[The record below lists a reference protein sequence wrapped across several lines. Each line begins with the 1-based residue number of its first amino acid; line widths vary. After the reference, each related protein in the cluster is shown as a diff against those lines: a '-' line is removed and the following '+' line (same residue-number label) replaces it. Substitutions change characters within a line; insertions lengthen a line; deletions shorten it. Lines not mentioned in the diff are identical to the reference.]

1 MARVKIN
8 GNLRLLNGSLSYLN
22 PIKYNKG
29 SQCQKITIKELTLL
43 ERVLGSRIEVLPTLP
58 RKQTLDSNYQ
68 RMILIKSNELCYAI
82 GNAMNQDGR
91 VYYKISVSTDRLMR
105 YGNGKYSSM
114 LKGEKGIGSHIGFE
128 IANIAIET
136 MNHIASILNYK
147 LAEIYYE
154 AYAETNRLFNENQ
167 RLLTQQNIFVAQ
179 QINALKA
186 KTKFLQEV
194 YKDISQISKSGFFR
208 QSTCT
213 SLQRIRI
220 ELDEIFYNFIS
231 QINQGLILKNFNDV
245 SGNYICARYAL
256 SHYIFAL
263 VLEYVVAGLI
273 DNESMKSLKA
283 KVEEAFCSFNQ
294 TTEGFEGQ
302 LSLIQNN
309 NAQTQQNI
317 WQIPFYG
324 WCYGSAQYHTNQLNE
339 INRLNN
345 ENAHIEYI
353 KNNVLSYF
361 DIKRDREAL
370 FNLIEAP
377 KQYLQNIVITHE

>member
-1 MARVKIN
+1 MPKDN
-8 GNLRLLNGSLSYLN
+8 S
-22 PIKYNKG
+22 
-29 SQCQKITIKELTLL
+29 KEPTPL
-43 ERVLGSRIEVLPTLP
+43 ERVLDRIEVLPTLP

-91 VYYKISVSTDRLMR
+91 VYYKTSVSPDKLMR
-105 YGNGKYSSM
+105 YTSNGQYSSM
-114 LKGEKGIGSHIGFE
+114 LKGEKGFGSHIGFE
-128 IANIAIET
+128 IANITIET
-136 MNHIASILNYK
+136 MNHIAPILNYK

-167 RLLTQQNIFVAQ
+167 RLLTQQNVFVAQ
-179 QINALKA
+179 QVNALKA

-194 YKDISQISKSGFFR
+194 YEDISQISKSDFFR

-213 SLQRIRI
+213 SLQNIRI
-220 ELDEIFYNFIS
+220 KLDEIFYNFIS
-231 QINQGLILKNFNDV
+231 QINQGLMIKNFNDV
-245 SGNYICARYAL
+245 GSNYICARYAL
-256 SHYIFAL
+256 SHYGFAL

-283 KVEEAFCSFNQ
+283 KVEEAFDSFNQ
-294 TTEGFEGQ
+294 TTKNWEEQ
-302 LSLIQNN
+302 LNFIQDDNY
-309 NAQTQQNI
+309 QSQQSI
-317 WQIPFYG
+317 IPYR
-324 WCYGSAQYHTNQLNE
+324 WYYGSAQYHPNQLNE

-353 KNNVLSYF
+353 KSNILSYF
-361 DIKRDREAL
+361 NIERDREAL

-377 KQYLQNIVITHE
+377 KQYLQNIVITHEEK

>member
-1 MARVKIN
+1 MPKDN
-8 GNLRLLNGSLSYLN
+8 N
-22 PIKYNKG
+22 
-29 SQCQKITIKELTLL
+29 KELTPL
-43 ERVLGSRIEVLPTLP
+43 ERVLDRIEVLPTLP

-91 VYYKISVSTDRLMR
+91 VYYKTSVSPDRLMR
-105 YGNGKYSSM
+105 YTSNGQYSSM
-114 LKGEKGIGSHIGFE
+114 LKGEKGFGSHIGFE
-128 IANIAIET
+128 IANDIAIET
-136 MNHIASILNYK
+136 MNQIAPILNYK

-154 AYAETNRLFNENQ
+154 AYAETNRLFDENQ

-179 QINALKA
+179 QVNALKA

-194 YKDISQISKSGFFR
+194 YKDISQISKSDIWR

-213 SLQRIRI
+213 NLQRIHI
-220 ELDEIFYNFIS
+220 ELNEIFYNFIS

-245 SGNYICARYAL
+245 SGNHICARYAL

-263 VLEYVVAGLI
+263 VLEYVAAGLI
-273 DNESMKSLKA
+273 DNESMKFLKA
-283 KVEEAFCSFNQ
+283 KVEEAFDSFNK
-294 TTEGFEGQ
+294 TTSDLERELNF
-302 LSLIQNN
+302 IQNSN
-309 NAQTQQNI
+309 FQTQKYIWNNPFLGWWYDSWNNQPQPQHNPYQQNE
-317 WQIPFYG
+317 
-324 WCYGSAQYHTNQLNE
+324 L
-339 INRLNN
+339 NRLNN
-345 ENAHIEYI
+345 ENINIEYI

-377 KQYLQNIVITHE
+377 KQYLQNIVITHEE

>member
-1 MARVKIN
+1 
-8 GNLRLLNGSLSYLN
+8 
-22 PIKYNKG
+22 
-29 SQCQKITIKELTLL
+29 
-43 ERVLGSRIEVLPTLP
+43 
-58 RKQTLDSNYQ
+58 
-68 RMILIKSNELCYAI
+68 MILVKSNELYYAI
-82 GNAMNQDGR
+82 GSAINQNLSSSPIFKTNVSPNKLMLYKNG
-91 VYYKISVSTDRLMR
+91 KIS
-105 YGNGKYSSM
+105 SM
-114 LKGEKGIGSHIGFE
+114 IKGEKGFGGHEGFE
-128 IANIAIET
+128 IVDATELTIGF
-136 MNHIASILNYK
+136 MNHIVPILNYR

-167 RLLTQQNIFVAQ
+167 RLLAQQNTFVTQ

-194 YKDISQISKSGFFR
+194 YKDISQISKSDVLR

-213 SLQRIRI
+213 NLQRIRI

-231 QINQGLILKNFNDV
+231 QINQGLMVKNFNDV

-273 DNESMKSLKA
+273 DNESMEALKD
-283 KVEEAFCSFNQ
+283 KIEETFEKFNQ
-294 TTEGFEGQ
+294 TTEGFRGQ

-309 NAQTQQNI
+309 NALTQQNI
-317 WQIPFYG
+317 WQSPFYG
-324 WCYGSAQYHTNQLNE
+324 WYYDGSAQYHPNQQNE
-339 INRLNN
+339 FNRLNN

-353 KNNVLSYF
+353 SNNVLSYF

-377 KQYLQNIVITHE
+377 EQYLQNIVITHEEK

>member
-1 MARVKIN
+1 MPKDN
-8 GNLRLLNGSLSYLN
+8 N
-22 PIKYNKG
+22 
-29 SQCQKITIKELTLL
+29 KELTLF
-43 ERVLGSRIEVLPTLP
+43 ERVWGSEIKILPTLP

-68 RMILIKSNELCYAI
+68 RMILIKSNELYYAI

-91 VYYKISVSTDRLMR
+91 IYYKTSVSPDKLMR
-105 YGNGKYSSM
+105 YTSNGQYSSM
-114 LKGEKGIGSHIGFE
+114 LKGEKGFGSHIGFE
-128 IANIAIET
+128 IANNIAIET
-136 MNHIASILNYK
+136 MNHIAPILNYK

-167 RLLTQQNIFVAQ
+167 SLLTQQNIFVTQ

-194 YKDISQISKSGFFR
+194 YKDISQTSKSDVFR

-256 SHYIFAL
+256 SHYGFAL

-273 DNESMKSLKA
+273 DNESMKFLKA
-283 KVEEAFCSFNQ
+283 KVEEAFDSFNQ
-294 TTEGFEGQ
+294 TTKNLGRK
-302 LSLIQNN
+302 LNSIQDDNC
-309 NAQTQQNI
+309 QSQQSI
-317 WQIPFYG
+317 IPFYG
-324 WCYGSAQYHTNQLNE
+324 WYYGSARYHPNQLNE

-345 ENAHIEYI
+345 ENADIEYI
-353 KNNVLSYF
+353 KSNILSYF
-361 DIKRDREAL
+361 DIKRDSDAL

-377 KQYLQNIVITHE
+377 KQYLQNIVITHEEE

>member
-1 MARVKIN
+1 MPKDN
-8 GNLRLLNGSLSYLN
+8 S
-22 PIKYNKG
+22 
-29 SQCQKITIKELTLL
+29 KEPTLL
-43 ERVLGSRIEVLPTLP
+43 ERVLDKIEVLPTLP

-91 VYYKISVSTDRLMR
+91 VYYKTSVSPDKLMR
-105 YGNGKYSSM
+105 YTSNGQYSSM
-114 LKGEKGIGSHIGFE
+114 LKGEKGFGSHIGFE
-128 IANIAIET
+128 IANDIAIET
-136 MNHIASILNYK
+136 MNHIAPILNYK

-154 AYAETNRLFNENQ
+154 AYAETNRLFDENQ

-179 QINALKA
+179 QVNALKA

-194 YKDISQISKSGFFR
+194 YKDISQISKSDIWR

-213 SLQRIRI
+213 NLQRIHI
-220 ELDEIFYNFIS
+220 ELNEIFYNFIS

-245 SGNYICARYAL
+245 SGNHICARYAL

-263 VLEYVVAGLI
+263 VLEYVAAGLI
-273 DNESMKSLKA
+273 DNESMKFLKV
-283 KVEEAFCSFNQ
+283 KVEEAFDSFNK
-294 TTEGFEGQ
+294 TTSNLERELNF
-302 LSLIQNN
+302 IQNSN
-309 NAQTQQNI
+309 FQTQKYIWNNPFLGWWYDSWNNQPQPQHNPYQQNE
-317 WQIPFYG
+317 
-324 WCYGSAQYHTNQLNE
+324 L
-339 INRLNN
+339 NRLNN
-345 ENAHIEYI
+345 ENINIEYI

-377 KQYLQNIVITHE
+377 KQYLQNIVITHEE

>member
-1 MARVKIN
+1 MPKDN
-8 GNLRLLNGSLSYLN
+8 N
-22 PIKYNKG
+22 
-29 SQCQKITIKELTLL
+29 KELTPL
-43 ERVLGSRIEVLPTLP
+43 ERVLDRIEVLPTLP

-91 VYYKISVSTDRLMR
+91 VYYKTSVSPDKLMR
-105 YGNGKYSSM
+105 YTSNGQYSSM
-114 LKGEKGIGSHIGFE
+114 LKGEKGFGSHIGFE

-136 MNHIASILNYK
+136 MNHIAPILNYK

-167 RLLTQQNIFVAQ
+167 RLLTQQNVFVAQ
-179 QINALKA
+179 QVNALKA

-194 YKDISQISKSGFFR
+194 YKDISQISKSDFFR

-213 SLQRIRI
+213 SLQNIRI
-220 ELDEIFYNFIS
+220 KLDEIFYNFIS
-231 QINQGLILKNFNDV
+231 QINQGLMIKNFNDV
-245 SGNYICARYAL
+245 GSNYICARYAL
-256 SHYIFAL
+256 SHYGFAL

-283 KVEEAFCSFNQ
+283 KVEEAFDSFNQ
-294 TTEGFEGQ
+294 TTKNWEEQ
-302 LSLIQNN
+302 LNFIQDDNY
-309 NAQTQQNI
+309 QSQQSI
-317 WQIPFYG
+317 IPYR
-324 WCYGSAQYHTNQLNE
+324 WYYGSAQYHPNQLNE

-353 KNNVLSYF
+353 KSNILSYF
-361 DIKRDREAL
+361 NIERDREAL

-377 KQYLQNIVITHE
+377 KQYLQNIVITHEEE

>member
-1 MARVKIN
+1 MPKDN
-8 GNLRLLNGSLSYLN
+8 N
-22 PIKYNKG
+22 
-29 SQCQKITIKELTLL
+29 KELTPL
-43 ERVLGSRIEVLPTLP
+43 ERVLDRIEVLPTLP

-91 VYYKISVSTDRLMR
+91 VYYKTSVSPDKLMR
-105 YGNGKYSSM
+105 YTSNGQYSSM
-114 LKGEKGIGSHIGFE
+114 LKGEKGFGSHIGFE

-136 MNHIASILNYK
+136 MNHIAPILNYK

-167 RLLTQQNIFVAQ
+167 RLLTQQNVFVAQ
-179 QINALKA
+179 QVNALKA

-194 YKDISQISKSGFFR
+194 YKDISQISKSDFFR

-213 SLQRIRI
+213 SLQNIRI
-220 ELDEIFYNFIS
+220 ELNEIFYNFIS
-231 QINQGLILKNFNDV
+231 QINQGLMIKNFNDV
-245 SGNYICARYAL
+245 GSNYICARYAL
-256 SHYIFAL
+256 SHYGFAL

-283 KVEEAFCSFNQ
+283 KVEEAFDSFNQ
-294 TTEGFEGQ
+294 TTKNWEEQ
-302 LSLIQNN
+302 LNFIQDDNY
-309 NAQTQQNI
+309 QSQQSI
-317 WQIPFYG
+317 IPYR
-324 WCYGSAQYHTNQLNE
+324 WYYGSAQYHPNQLNE

-353 KNNVLSYF
+353 KSNILSYF
-361 DIKRDREAL
+361 NIERDREAL

-377 KQYLQNIVITHE
+377 KQYLQNIVITHEE

>member
-1 MARVKIN
+1 MPKDN
-8 GNLRLLNGSLSYLN
+8 S
-22 PIKYNKG
+22 
-29 SQCQKITIKELTLL
+29 KEPTLL
-43 ERVLGSRIEVLPTLP
+43 ERVLDKIEVLPTLP

-91 VYYKISVSTDRLMR
+91 VYYKTSVSPDKLMR
-105 YGNGKYSSM
+105 YTSNGQYSSM
-114 LKGEKGIGSHIGFE
+114 LKGEKGFGSHIGFE
-128 IANIAIET
+128 IANDIAIET
-136 MNHIASILNYK
+136 MNHIAPILNYK

-179 QINALKA
+179 QVNALKA

-194 YKDISQISKSGFFR
+194 YKDISQISKSDIWR

-213 SLQRIRI
+213 NLQRIHI
-220 ELDEIFYNFIS
+220 ELNEIFYNFIS

-245 SGNYICARYAL
+245 SGNHICARYAL

-273 DNESMKSLKA
+273 DNESMKFLKA
-283 KVEEAFCSFNQ
+283 KVEEAFDSFNQ
-294 TTEGFEGQ
+294 TTKNWEEQ
-302 LSLIQNN
+302 LNFIQNDN
-309 NAQTQQNI
+309 YQSQQSI
-317 WQIPFYG
+317 MPFYG
-324 WCYGSAQYHTNQLNE
+324 WYYGSARYHPNQLNE

-345 ENAHIEYI
+345 ENADIEYI
-353 KNNVLSYF
+353 KSNILSYF
-361 DIKRDREAL
+361 NIERDREAL

-377 KQYLQNIVITHE
+377 KQYLQNIVITHEEE

>member
-1 MARVKIN
+1 MSKDKN
-8 GNLRLLNGSLSYLN
+8 
-22 PIKYNKG
+22 
-29 SQCQKITIKELTLL
+29 KELTLL
-43 ERVLGSRIEVLPTLP
+43 ERVLDSRIEVLPTLP
-58 RKQTLDSNYQ
+58 RKQTLDSNCQ
-68 RMILIKSNELCYAI
+68 HEILIKSNELCQAI
-82 GNAMNQDGR
+82 GNAINQDLSSSPTF
-91 VYYKISVSTDRLMR
+91 KTNVSPDKFIR
-105 YGNGKYSSM
+105 YTSNGKFSSM
-114 LKGEKGIGSHIGFE
+114 VKGEKGFGGHEGFE
-128 IANIAIET
+128 LVDAIEKT
-136 MNHIASILNYK
+136 LNLMNHVAPILNFK

-167 RLLTQQNIFVAQ
+167 RLLAQQNTFVTQ

-186 KTKFLQEV
+186 KTKFIQEV
-194 YKDISQISKSGFFR
+194 YKDISQTSKSDYWK
-208 QSTCT
+208 QSTLT
-213 SLQRIRI
+213 NLQRIHT

-231 QINQGLILKNFNDV
+231 QINQGLIVKNFNDV

-273 DNESMKSLKA
+273 DNESMKSLKV

-309 NAQTQQNI
+309 NAQTQQSI
-317 WQIPFYG
+317 WQSPFYG
-324 WCYGSAQYHTNQLNE
+324 WYYNGSAQYHPNQQNE
-339 INRLNN
+339 FNRLNN

-353 KNNVLSYF
+353 SNNVLSYF

-377 KQYLQNIVITHE
+377 KQYLQNIVITHEEK

>member
-1 MARVKIN
+1 MSTRN
-8 GNLRLLNGSLSYLN
+8 
-22 PIKYNKG
+22 
-29 SQCQKITIKELTLL
+29 QLTLL
-43 ERVLGSRIEVLPTLP
+43 EQILDSKIEALPTLP
-58 RKQTLDSNYQ
+58 TQQ
-68 RMILIKSNELCYAI
+68 RFSSKYMILVKSNELYYAI
-82 GNAMNQDGR
+82 GSAINQDLSSSLIFKTNVSPNKLMLYKNG
-91 VYYKISVSTDRLMR
+91 KIS
-105 YGNGKYSSM
+105 SM
-114 LKGEKGIGSHIGFE
+114 IKGEKGFGGHEGFE
-128 IANIAIET
+128 IVDATELT
-136 MNHIASILNYK
+136 TGFMNHIVPILNYK

-167 RLLTQQNIFVAQ
+167 RLLAQQNTFVTQ

-194 YKDISQISKSGFFR
+194 YKDISQISKSDILR

-213 SLQRIRI
+213 NLQRIRI

-231 QINQGLILKNFNDV
+231 QIDQGLMVKNFNDV

-273 DNESMKSLKA
+273 DNESMKALKD
-283 KVEEAFCSFNQ
+283 KIEETFEKFNQ
-294 TTEGFEGQ
+294 TTEGFRGQ

-309 NAQTQQNI
+309 NALTQQNI
-317 WQIPFYG
+317 WQSPFYG
-324 WCYGSAQYHTNQLNE
+324 WYYDGSAHYHPNQQNE
-339 INRLNN
+339 LNRLNN

-353 KNNVLSYF
+353 SNNVLSYF

-377 KQYLQNIVITHE
+377 EQYLQNIVITHEEK

>member
-1 MARVKIN
+1 MPKDN
-8 GNLRLLNGSLSYLN
+8 N
-22 PIKYNKG
+22 
-29 SQCQKITIKELTLL
+29 KELTLF
-43 ERVLGSRIEVLPTLP
+43 ERVWGSEIKILPTLP

-68 RMILIKSNELCYAI
+68 RMILIKSNELYYAI

-91 VYYKISVSTDRLMR
+91 VYYKTSVSPNKLMR
-105 YGNGKYSSM
+105 YTSNGQYSSM
-114 LKGEKGIGSHIGFE
+114 LKGEKGFGSHIGFE
-128 IANIAIET
+128 IANNIAIET
-136 MNHIASILNYK
+136 MNHIAPILNYK

-167 RLLTQQNIFVAQ
+167 SLLTQQNIFVTQ

-194 YKDISQISKSGFFR
+194 YKDISQTSKSDVFR

-256 SHYIFAL
+256 SHYGFAL

-273 DNESMKSLKA
+273 DNESMK
-283 KVEEAFCSFNQ
+283 F
-294 TTEGFEGQ
+294 
-302 LSLIQNN
+302 
-309 NAQTQQNI
+309 
-317 WQIPFYG
+317 
-324 WCYGSAQYHTNQLNE
+324 
-339 INRLNN
+339 
-345 ENAHIEYI
+345 
-353 KNNVLSYF
+353 
-361 DIKRDREAL
+361 
-370 FNLIEAP
+370 
-377 KQYLQNIVITHE
+377 

>member
-1 MARVKIN
+1 MPKDN
-8 GNLRLLNGSLSYLN
+8 S
-22 PIKYNKG
+22 
-29 SQCQKITIKELTLL
+29 KEPTLL
-43 ERVLGSRIEVLPTLP
+43 ERVLDSKIEVLPTLP

-82 GNAMNQDGR
+82 GNAMNQDGC
-91 VYYKISVSTDRLMR
+91 VYYKTSVSPDKLMR
-105 YGNGKYSSM
+105 YTSNGQYSSM
-114 LKGEKGIGSHIGFE
+114 LKGEKGFGSHIGFE
-128 IANIAIET
+128 IANVVIET
-136 MNHIASILNYK
+136 MNHIAPILNYE

-167 RLLTQQNIFVAQ
+167 RLLTQQNTFVTQ

-194 YKDISQISKSGFFR
+194 YKDISQISKSDVLR

-213 SLQRIRI
+213 NLQRIRI

-231 QINQGLILKNFNDV
+231 QINQELILKNFNDV
-245 SGNYICARYAL
+245 SGNHICARYAL

-263 VLEYVVAGLI
+263 VLECVVAGLI

-283 KVEEAFCSFNQ
+283 KVEEIFCSFNQ
-294 TTEGFEGQ
+294 TTENLRIELNF
-302 LSLIQNN
+302 IQNDN
-309 NAQTQQNI
+309 RQSQQSI
-317 WQIPFYG
+317 MPCYG
-324 WCYGSAQYHTNQLNE
+324 WYYGSAYHPNQLNE

-353 KNNVLSYF
+353 KSNILSYF
-361 DIKRDREAL
+361 NIERDREVL

-377 KQYLQNIVITHE
+377 EQYLQNIVITHE

>member
-1 MARVKIN
+1 MSKDKN
-8 GNLRLLNGSLSYLN
+8 
-22 PIKYNKG
+22 
-29 SQCQKITIKELTLL
+29 QLTLL
-43 ERVLGSRIEVLPTLP
+43 EQILDNKIEALPTLP
-58 RKQTLDSNYQ
+58 TQQ
-68 RMILIKSNELCYAI
+68 RFSSKYMILIKSNELYYAI
-82 GNAMNQDGR
+82 GSAINQDLSSSLIFKTNVSPNKLMLYKNG
-91 VYYKISVSTDRLMR
+91 KIS
-105 YGNGKYSSM
+105 SM
-114 LKGEKGIGSHIGFE
+114 IKGEKGFGGHEGFE
-128 IANIAIET
+128 IVDATELT
-136 MNHIASILNYK
+136 TGFMNHIVPILSYK

-154 AYAETNRLFNENQ
+154 AYAETNRLFNKNQ
-167 RLLTQQNIFVAQ
+167 RLLAQQNTFVTQ

-194 YKDISQISKSGFFR
+194 YKDISQISKSDILR

-213 SLQRIRI
+213 NLQRIRI

-231 QINQGLILKNFNDV
+231 QIDQGLMVKNFNDV

-273 DNESMKSLKA
+273 DNESMEALKD
-283 KVEEAFCSFNQ
+283 KIEETFEKFNQ
-294 TTEGFEGQ
+294 TTEGFRGQ

-309 NAQTQQNI
+309 NALTQQNI
-317 WQIPFYG
+317 WQSPFYG
-324 WCYGSAQYHTNQLNE
+324 WYYDGSAHYHPNQQNE
-339 INRLNN
+339 FNRLNN

-353 KNNVLSYF
+353 NNNVLSYF

-377 KQYLQNIVITHE
+377 EQYLQNIVITHEEK

>member
-1 MARVKIN
+1 
-8 GNLRLLNGSLSYLN
+8 
-22 PIKYNKG
+22 
-29 SQCQKITIKELTLL
+29 
-43 ERVLGSRIEVLPTLP
+43 
-58 RKQTLDSNYQ
+58 
-68 RMILIKSNELCYAI
+68 MILVKSNELYYAI
-82 GNAMNQDGR
+82 GSAINQDLSSSPIFKTNVSPNKLMLYKNG
-91 VYYKISVSTDRLMR
+91 KIS
-105 YGNGKYSSM
+105 SM
-114 LKGEKGIGSHIGFE
+114 IKGEKGFGGHEGFE
-128 IANIAIET
+128 IVDATELT
-136 MNHIASILNYK
+136 TGFMNHIVPILNYK

-167 RLLTQQNIFVAQ
+167 RLLVQQNTFVAQ

-194 YKDISQISKSGFFR
+194 YKDISQISKSDVLI
-208 QSTCT
+208 QSICT
-213 SLQRIRI
+213 NLQRIRI

-231 QINQGLILKNFNDV
+231 QINQGLIVKNFNDV

-273 DNESMKSLKA
+273 DNESMEALKDKIEETFEKS
-283 KVEEAFCSFNQ
+283 NQ
-294 TTEGFEGQ
+294 ITEGFKEQ

-309 NAQTQQNI
+309 NALTQQNI
-317 WQIPFYG
+317 WQSPFYG
-324 WCYGSAQYHTNQLNE
+324 WYYDESTHYHPNQQNE
-339 INRLNN
+339 FNRLNN

-353 KNNVLSYF
+353 SNNVLSYF

-377 KQYLQNIVITHE
+377 EQYLQNIVITHEEK

>member
-1 MARVKIN
+1 MPKDN
-8 GNLRLLNGSLSYLN
+8 S
-22 PIKYNKG
+22 
-29 SQCQKITIKELTLL
+29 KEPTPL
-43 ERVLGSRIEVLPTLP
+43 ERVLDRIEVLPTLP

-91 VYYKISVSTDRLMR
+91 VYYKTSVSPDKLMR
-105 YGNGKYSSM
+105 YTSNGQYSSM
-114 LKGEKGIGSHIGFE
+114 LKGEKGFGSHIGFE

-136 MNHIASILNYK
+136 MNHIAPILNYK

-167 RLLTQQNIFVAQ
+167 RLLTQQNVFVAQ
-179 QINALKA
+179 QVNALKA

-194 YKDISQISKSGFFR
+194 YEDISQISKSDFFR

-213 SLQRIRI
+213 SLQNIRI
-220 ELDEIFYNFIS
+220 KLDEIFYNFIS
-231 QINQGLILKNFNDV
+231 QINQGLMIKNFNDV
-245 SGNYICARYAL
+245 GSNYICARYAL
-256 SHYIFAL
+256 SHYGFAL

-283 KVEEAFCSFNQ
+283 KVEETFDSFNQ
-294 TTEGFEGQ
+294 TTKNWEEQ
-302 LSLIQNN
+302 LNFIQDDNY
-309 NAQTQQNI
+309 QSQQSI
-317 WQIPFYG
+317 IPYR
-324 WCYGSAQYHTNQLNE
+324 WYYGSAQYHPNQLNE

-353 KNNVLSYF
+353 KSNILSYF
-361 DIKRDREAL
+361 NIERDREAL

-377 KQYLQNIVITHE
+377 KQYLQNIVITHEEK

>member
-1 MARVKIN
+1 MPKN
-8 GNLRLLNGSLSYLN
+8 NN
-22 PIKYNKG
+22 
-29 SQCQKITIKELTLL
+29 KELTLL
-43 ERVLGSRIEVLPTLP
+43 EKVLGSRIEVLPTLP

-82 GNAMNQDGR
+82 GNAMNQNGR
-91 VYYKISVSTDRLMR
+91 VYYKTSVSPDRLMR
-105 YGNGKYSSM
+105 YNSNGKYSSM
-114 LKGEKGIGSHIGFE
+114 LKGEKGFGSHIGFE

-136 MNHIASILNYK
+136 MNHIAPILNYK

-167 RLLTQQNIFVAQ
+167 SLLTQQNIFVTQ

-186 KTKFLQEV
+186 KTKFLQEFF
-194 YKDISQISKSGFFR
+194 KDISQISKSGFFR

-213 SLQRIRI
+213 NLQRIRI

-231 QINQGLILKNFNDV
+231 QINQGLMIKNFNDV
-245 SGNYICARYAL
+245 GSNYICARYAL

-283 KVEEAFCSFNQ
+283 KVEEIFCSFNQ
-294 TTEGFEGQ
+294 TTKNLGRKLNF
-302 LSLIQNN
+302 IQDDNY
-309 NAQTQQNI
+309 QSQQSI
-317 WQIPFYG
+317 MPFYG
-324 WCYGSAQYHTNQLNE
+324 WYYGSARYHPNQLNE

-345 ENAHIEYI
+345 ENADIEYI
-353 KNNVLSYF
+353 KSNILSYF
-361 DIKRDREAL
+361 NIERDREAL

>member
-1 MARVKIN
+1 MPKDN
-8 GNLRLLNGSLSYLN
+8 
-22 PIKYNKG
+22 NK
-29 SQCQKITIKELTLL
+29 EPTLL

-82 GNAMNQDGR
+82 GNAMNQNGR
-91 VYYKISVSTDRLMR
+91 VYYKTSVSPDKLMR
-105 YGNGKYSSM
+105 YTSNGQYSSM
-114 LKGEKGIGSHIGFE
+114 LKGEKGFGSHIGFE

-136 MNHIASILNYK
+136 MNYIAPILNYK

-167 RLLTQQNIFVAQ
+167 SLLTQQNIFVTQ

-194 YKDISQISKSGFFR
+194 YKDISQISKSDVFR

-213 SLQRIRI
+213 SLQNIRI
-220 ELDEIFYNFIS
+220 KLDEIFYNFIS
-231 QINQGLILKNFNDV
+231 QINQGLMIKNFNDV
-245 SGNYICARYAL
+245 GSNYICAKYAL
-256 SHYIFAL
+256 SHYGFAL

-283 KVEEAFCSFNQ
+283 KVEEAFSSFNQ
-294 TTEGFEGQ
+294 TTKNLGRKLNF
-302 LSLIQNN
+302 IQDDNY
-309 NAQTQQNI
+309 QSQQSI
-317 WQIPFYG
+317 MPFYG
-324 WCYGSAQYHTNQLNE
+324 WYYGSARYHPNQLNE

-345 ENAHIEYI
+345 ENADIEYI
-353 KNNVLSYF
+353 KSNILSYF
-361 DIKRDREAL
+361 DIKRDSDAL

-377 KQYLQNIVITHE
+377 KQYLQNIVITHEEE